1 MLHKNQEITSI
12 DIHPDGDIIATGAR
26 AAPGKRAEVL
36 IWRASTQELLA
47 RLSGVHK
54 NAITAVK
61 FSTGG
66 KKIVT
71 VGQDR
76 EHALVV
82 YDWVGQSILAATS
95 TGGGKITD
103 AAWKND
109 NQFMTVG
116 TDSTNF
122 YTLNGKNLTMQ
133 RGRADRSQGRDFSC
147 AFVGK
152 GGLMCITG
160 NQSGQLLRWDK
171 KDQSG
176 QYQTIGAYPG
186 HDAPIQ

>member
-1 MLHKNQEITSI
+1 MEDISLKHAHGYSCQSIKGNVLLTASGGLVYTLGSLAIIQSPGKPQDFFMLHKNQEITSI

-109 NQFMTVG
+109 N
-116 TDSTNF
+116 
-122 YTLNGKNLTMQ
+122 
-133 RGRADRSQGRDFSC
+133 
-147 AFVGK
+147 
-152 GGLMCITG
+152 
-160 NQSGQLLRWDK
+160 
-171 KDQSG
+171 
-176 QYQTIGAYPG
+176 
-186 HDAPIQ
+186 